1 MASPSAAQEDWRDSV
16 MRSISVELTSSSDG
30 GREGERERER
40 EIERGRERE
49 GKRERERE

>member
-30 GREGERERER
+30 GERERER
-40 EIERGRERE
+40 GRER
-49 GKRERERE
+49 